1 MLLRQKLEALQD
13 SLLQRREPLHLRSG
27 DPVLPRNLAQLLRVR
42 PRPPLE
48 LPSLIPP
55 TVQETPTSNQGPDA
69 EQHREWVGAIDRGQ
83 GRKPCKRGERGDAKD
98 RPPQPSV
105 PLSDRIHY
113 APTLV
118 LAAPQ
123 ALWTSKVGMWT
134 SEVGRAILLILSC
147 AFTITYSFPPYRAAL
162 GDRLTLVHP
171 ALSRSPWLAL
181 ASPAAACSVVPQTLK
196 LVTTSATLKI
206 SAQKPILT
214 LRTGSPPSGHI
225 GESVGLE

>member
-48 LPSLIPP
+48 LSSLIPP
-55 TVQETPTSNQGPDA
+55 AVQETPTSNQGPDA
-69 EQHREWVGAIDRGQ
+69 EQHREGVYAIDRGQ

-105 PLSDRIHY
+105 PLSDRYHY

-118 LAAPQ
+118 LAASQ
-123 ALWTSKVGMWT
+123 ALWMSKVGMWTSKVGMWT

-162 GDRLTLVHP
+162 GDCLTLVHP

-181 ASPAAACSVVPQTLK
+181 LPLARWCPQTLK
-196 LVTTSATLKI
+196 LGTTSATLKI
-206 SAQKPILT
+206 SAQ
-214 LRTGSPPSGHI
+214 
-225 GESVGLE
+225 